1 MGRGSGK
8 LGRGSGRGGRRGGC
22 GTGNAA
28 KEKTTLAEHRFQV
41 GSMSQ
46 ASEFVKVRLSLIHI

>member
-8 LGRGSGRGGRRGGC
+8 SGRGSGRGGGRGGH

-28 KEKTTLAEHRFQV
+28 KEKTTLAEHCWMTV
-41 GSMSQ
+41 SYTHLTLPTI
-46 ASEFVKVRLSLIHI
+46 A

>member
-8 LGRGSGRGGRRGGC
+8 SGRGLGRGGGRGGH

-28 KEKTTLAEHRFQV
+28 KEKTTLAEHRFQLD
-41 GSMSQ
+41 Q
-46 ASEFVKVRLSLIHI
+46 